1 MKKILILAIL
11 AIMAVG
17 SANAQIQVEKK
28 NDTVV
33 ELATYHYGFTK
44 LYDMPNYRYV
54 MYVKSTEGA
63 SFDIYIAIGKTKEK
77 AVESLK
83 TLQNILSLGFGAE
96 VNIKDEKGA
105 EFIVGAGR
113 GNLFISSKENP
124 TKRCLLDIVD
134 CNAMIALLS
143 K

>member
-1 MKKILILAIL
+1 MKKILILALL
-11 AIMAVG
+11 AMMAI

-28 NDTVV
+28 NETVV

-63 SFDIYIAIGKTKEK
+63 SFDIYMAIGKTKEK
-77 AVESLK
+77 AIESLK
-83 TLQNILSLGFGAE
+83 ALQNILSLGFGAE

-134 CNAMIALLS
+134 CDAMITLLS